1 MVKYINV
8 LWIIVFVIFIDNKY
22 AYLVRDEFVMCIY
35 IYIYIYEKY
44 VWIICERCNL

>member
-1 MVKYINV
+1 MIKYINV

-22 AYLVRDEFVMCIY
+22 AYLVRYEFVIY
-35 IYIYIYEKY
+35 IYGKY